1 MQRHRLALPV
11 LFLAAGLVAPRVVRA
26 QEAASDSLL
35 TVDHYLDWES
45 VADPQL
51 SPDGTQIVYTRRYV
65 NKLEDKF
72 ETALWI
78 MSADG
83 TKNRFLVK
91 GAGARWSPDGTRILF
106 TADGDPKGTQLFVR
120 WMDAEGATSQITHV
134 TETPGSPA
142 WTPDGKAIAFTMF
155 VPDEPSWRISM
166 PAPPEGAKWTPAP
179 RIVDRLHYRQDRIG
193 FTDQGFTHLFLVTAD
208 GGTPRQLTSGKWNVG
223 ARSELAGGAGFD
235 FTPDGKTIVF
245 DGLTNSDGDD
255 HYQDAQLYALDVATG
270 AIRQLT
276 HHNGFFANPEVSPDG
291 RQVAFAGYDST
302 AHTHT
307 TADLWVIGLDGS
319 GMRDLTHDLD
329 RDPNDLRWA
338 PDGSGVYFSAGDK
351 GAINVYFAALKGG
364 ATAVTTGAQVLT
376 LTSVS
381 RDLTAVGTRSDPT
394 TPPDVVRYSL
404 RRPGAPQKLTAVNDD
419 VLQGKRLAKVE
430 EVWYG
435 SSGGARVQAWIVKP
449 PAFDPTKKYPLI
461 LEIHGGPFGNYNV
474 GFNYMFQNFAANGF
488 VVLVTNPR
496 GSTGYGS
503 EFINGI
509 DHNYPGPDYDDLMA
523 GVDTV
528 VGRGYVDTKRMFVSG
543 CSGGGVLSSR
553 VIGHTTR
560 FAAAAVRCPVIDWM
574 SMAGETDIPLFTYSF
589 FDAPFWDKPDQWL
602 AHSSLMYVGKVTTP
616 TLLMTGELDRR
627 TPIPQ
632 SEEYFAALKV
642 RHVPTVLLRFAG
654 EYHGTGSKPSNF
666 MRTQL
671 YMMSWFQKWS
681 GSQAAPATASGN
693 N

>member
-1 MQRHRLALPV
+1 MKVHRLAVPLA
-11 LFLAAGLVAPRVVRA
+11 FLAAGLVAPRWARA
-26 QEAASDSLL
+26 QETASDSLL
-35 TVDHYLDWES
+35 TVDHYLDWEQ

-51 SPDGTQIVYTRRYV
+51 SPAGTQIVYTRRYV

-72 ETALWI
+72 ESALWI
-78 MSADG
+78 MNVDG
-83 TKNRFLVK
+83 SRNRFLVK
-91 GAGARWSPDGTRILF
+91 GAGARWSLDGTRILF

-120 WMDAEGATSQITHV
+120 WMDAEGATTQITHV
-134 TETPGSPA
+134 TETPGNPA

-155 VPDEPSWRISM
+155 VADETPWRISM
-166 PAPPEGAKWTPAP
+166 PAAPEGAKWTPAP
-179 RIVDRLHYRQDRIG
+179 RIVDRLHYRQDRVG

-208 GGTPRQLTSGKWNVG
+208 GGTPRQLTQGKWNVG

-235 FTPDGKTIVF
+235 FTPDGRTIVF
-245 DGLTNSDGDD
+245 DGLTNTDGDD
-255 HYQDAQLYALDVATG
+255 HYQDAQLYALDVASG
-270 AIRQLT
+270 AIRPLT
-276 HHNGFFANPEVSPDG
+276 HRNGFFANPEVSPDG
-291 RQVAFAGYDST
+291 KQVAFAGYDST
-302 AHTHT
+302 PHTHT

-329 RDPNDLRWA
+329 RDPNELRWA

-351 GAINVYFAALKGG
+351 GAINVYFASLKGG
-364 ATAVTTGAQVLT
+364 ATPVTTGAQVLS
-376 LTSVS
+376 LSSVA
-381 RDLTAVGTRSDPT
+381 RDLTAVGLRSDAG
-394 TPPDVVRYSL
+394 TPPDVVRYNL
-404 RRPGAPQKLTAVNDD
+404 KRPGAPARLTAVNDD
-419 VLQGKRLAKVE
+419 VLQNKRLAKVE

-449 PAFDPTKKYPLI
+449 PAFDPAKKYPLI
-461 LEIHGGPFGNYNV
+461 LEIHGGPFAMYNV
-474 GFNYMFQNFAANGF
+474 GFSYMFQNFAADGY
-488 VVLVTNPR
+488 VVLFVNPR
-496 GSTGYGS
+496 GSTGYGTAFS
-503 EFINGI
+503 NGI

-528 VGRGYVDTKRMFVSG
+528 VGRGYIDTKRMFVSG
-543 CSGGGVLSSR
+543 CSGGGVLSSW

-589 FDAPFWDKPDQWL
+589 FDAPFWDKPEQWL

-642 RHVPTVLLRFAG
+642 RHVPAVLLRFAG
-654 EYHGTGSKPSNF
+654 EFHGTGSKPSNF

-681 GSQAAPATASGN
+681 GAQSPPATTSGN